1 MKDWLPRVIIGVLF
15 IATLALPLLWGGGGR
30 EAVSDDALRLVV
42 VTPHNEQIRHEF
54 ARAFSAWHEKHHG
67 KPVAVDWR
75 NIGGTTDIVRTLS
88 NQYRLLAEA
97 GREDEGCGFDMM
109 FGGGDYEFD
118 VNLKPGV
125 KVTTLGDDGKPAER
139 RVSMSQ
145 PVGRDELGEAL
156 LRAAYPTHTI
166 DGKNKL
172 YDADGHWWGVVLSS
186 FGIVYNRDVLAMR
199 GLGEPTTWSDLADPK
214 YDRWVALA
222 DPSHSGSVKVT
233 YNAIIQRYGYER
245 GVATLRRVFAN
256 ARYFADGASK
266 VPIDV
271 SQGEAAAGICID
283 FYGRYQSQAV
293 GGGRRVG
300 FVAPAGATLVS
311 SDPIAVLR
319 GAKNRETA
327 VRFIQFLLS
336 KEGQAVWN
344 FRVGDEMGPRRFE
357 LRRSPIRRDMYALYT
372 ERMIDRVNPFEIAEP
387 VAEGVPSYNSVIPT
401 LLHAMCM
408 DIHDELRAAWRAIYT
423 CEDPALKAEMLAEF
437 DRMPFTHAELF
448 EAKQSWKNNDRKK
461 QEDRMAWTA
470 FFRAQYRKV
479 VAMAR

>member
-1 MKDWLPRVIIGVLF
+1 MKDWLPRIIIGVLF
-15 IATLALPLLWGGGGR
+15 VATLALPLLWGGGER
-30 EAVSDDALRLVV
+30 EATSDDALRLVI
-42 VTPHNEQIRHEF
+42 VTPHNEQIRHEY
-54 ARAFSAWHEKHHG
+54 AVAFSVWHAKHFG
-67 KPVAVDWR
+67 KPVEIDWR
-75 NIGGTTDIVRTLS
+75 NLGGTKDIMRTLRS
-88 NQYRLLAEA
+88 QYTMLAEE

-118 VNLKPGV
+118 RKLKPGV
-125 KVTTLGDDGKPAER
+125 TVAAVDAEGNAITR

-145 PVGRDELGEAL
+145 PLSREELGEAL
-156 LRAAYPTHTI
+156 LTAAYPTHTI

-172 YDADGHWWGVVLSS
+172 YDKDGHWWGVVLSS
-186 FGIVYNRDVLAMR
+186 FGIVYNRDLLEMR
-199 GLGEPTTWSDLADPK
+199 GLAEPTTWSDMADPA

-222 DPSHSGSVKVT
+222 DPSHSGSVMVT
-233 YNAIIQRYGYER
+233 YNAIIQRYGYEE
-245 GVATLRRVFAN
+245 GLATLRRVFAN
-256 ARYFADGASK
+256 ARYFANSASK

-271 SQGEAAAGICID
+271 SQGEAVAGICID
-283 FYGRYQSQAV
+283 FYGRYQSQAI
-293 GGGRRVG
+293 GEGKRVG

-319 GAKNRETA
+319 GAKNRQTA

-357 LRRSPIRRDMYALYT
+357 LRRSPIRRDMYELYT
-372 ERMIDRVNPFEIAEP
+372 DRMIDRANPFEIAVP

-408 DIHDELRAAWRAIYT
+408 DIHDELKAAWRAVYT
-423 CEDPALKAEMLAEF
+423 CEDPALRAQMIAEF
-437 DRMPFTHAELF
+437 DKMPFTHDELF
-448 EAKQSWKNNDRKK
+448 AAKDSWKTDPRKRD
-461 QEDRMAWTA
+461 EDRLAWTA

-479 VAMAR
+479 AAMAG